1 MLIFWSCKKNRLD
14 YKDKINFNID
24 HVTTSLTNNCNTHID
39 QIPRS
44 KGNQALKF
52 RHLTLSWRRPLYIE
66 TSPLICPANQ
76 WTSFYMITACVM
88 KGLREHNM
96 RNIFIEK
103 SCAKCVEETTPD
115 VFLKKSKFTIALIN
129 SLILNTCFV
138 LLHAKLWT
146 IEIWAPDHL
155 LRPHINLFLKNKKR
169 YVSFSA

>member
-76 WTSFYMITACVM
+76 WTGFYMITACVM
-88 KGLREHNM
+88 KGLRYFVSLRIQSEYGKILTRKTPNTDTFHAVSLGNQL
-96 RNIFIEK
+96 NK
-103 SCAKCVEETTPD
+103 SEESSQNPYNDQSSTA
-115 VFLKKSKFTIALIN
+115 FKI
-129 SLILNTCFV
+129 
-138 LLHAKLWT
+138 
-146 IEIWAPDHL
+146 
-155 LRPHINLFLKNKKR
+155 
-169 YVSFSA
+169 Y